1 MTNGF
6 PFTPGQAGVPSA
18 NFGYT
23 DDVTKVDLSLGY
35 VTDKWSAVLYAE
47 NAFDDDGYTFIMP
60 QTFFDDRHMKLR
72 PRTVG
77 IRFTL
82 NK

>member
-1 MTNGF
+1 
-6 PFTPGQAGVPSA
+6 
-18 NFGYT
+18 
-23 DDVTKVDLSLGY
+23 
-35 VTDKWSAVLYAE
+35 VLYAE

-60 QTFFDDRHMKLR
+60 QTFFDDRHMTLR